1 LSTKPLLRIGIVCY
15 PTFGGSGVLAT
26 ELANHLAE
34 QGHQVH
40 VLSYAQ
46 PVRLNAYNPNLYY
59 HEVQV
64 ENYPLFQYQ
73 PYELALSSAM
83 VSMVERESL
92 DVLHVH
98 YAIPHAY
105 AAYMARKILEDK
117 GQYLP
122 VVTTLH
128 GTDITL
134 VGKHP
139 TYHQAVCFSIE
150 HSSAVTAVSDSLK
163 ADTIELFDIKRTI
176 EVVPNFVDS
185 KRFFRCEGDRQI
197 QLSTHGEWIISHV
210 SNFRKVKRISDVIDI
225 FERIQAKVPAKL
237 IMVGDGP
244 ERTGA
249 EQHVKALGLTGKVL
263 FAGKTTEVNHVLGQS
278 DLFLLPSESE
288 SFGLAALEAMA
299 SYVPVIASKSGGLP
313 EVVTHGVNGYLEA
326 VGDVDAMAARALEI
340 LKDRPT
346 QQGFANAARKSAE
359 GFSVTDVADEY
370 LAIYRRVIHG

>member
-1 LSTKPLLRIGIVCY
+1 MSTKPLLRIGIVCY

-163 ADTIELFDIKRTI
+163 ADTIELFDIK
-176 EVVPNFVDS
+176 
-185 KRFFRCEGDRQI
+185 
-197 QLSTHGEWIISHV
+197 
-210 SNFRKVKRISDVIDI
+210 
-225 FERIQAKVPAKL
+225 
-237 IMVGDGP
+237 
-244 ERTGA
+244 
-249 EQHVKALGLTGKVL
+249 
-263 FAGKTTEVNHVLGQS
+263 
-278 DLFLLPSESE
+278 FL
-288 SFGLAALEAMA
+288 
-299 SYVPVIASKSGGLP
+299 
-313 EVVTHGVNGYLEA
+313 
-326 VGDVDAMAARALEI
+326 
-340 LKDRPT
+340 
-346 QQGFANAARKSAE
+346 
-359 GFSVTDVADEY
+359 
-370 LAIYRRVIHG
+370 